1 MVPGLNG
8 RWLQTAAM
16 LLCSLFVFDCNQNLK
31 STILKVNLHNLNQNR
46 FHMKKIALF
55 TIMFAS
61 LNLNAQSQAE
71 TFIKE
76 AQDFLV
82 KKDYKQAQ
90 LSLQDA
96 INDINTML
104 AKQVAESLP
113 AEINGLKK
121 DGEAEVN
128 TAAMGFVGGGMQ
140 ITQRYSNPKNEDND
154 AEVQIIA
161 NSPML
166 AAMNMYI
173 TNPGMMG
180 SEYKSVR
187 VGTTRAILKSEME
200 DEDGKKVRNTEI
212 QIPLTQTMITI
223 NANGFATEKDELDF
237 ATKLDMAKIKTALG
251 E

>member
-1 MVPGLNG
+1 
-8 RWLQTAAM
+8 
-16 LLCSLFVFDCNQNLK
+16 
-31 STILKVNLHNLNQNR
+31 
-46 FHMKKIALF
+46 MKNIALF
-55 TIMFAS
+55 ALVLFIS
-61 LNLNAQSQAE
+61 LQVTAQSQAE
-71 TFIKE
+71 AYIKE

-82 KKDYKQAQ
+82 KKDYKQAH

-96 INDINTML
+96 INDINTLL

-113 AEINGLKK
+113 ADINGLKK
-121 DGEAEVN
+121 DGDSEVN
-128 TAAMGFVGGGMQ
+128 TAAMGMIGGGMQ
-140 ITQRYSNPKNEDND
+140 ISQRYSNPKNEDND

-187 VGTTRAILKSEME
+187 VGTTRAILKSETE
-200 DEDGKKVRNTEI
+200 DDGGKKVRNTEI
-212 QIPLTQTMITI
+212 QIPLTQTLITI
-223 NANGFATEKDELDF
+223 QANGFATEKDELDF
-237 ATKLDMAKIKTALG
+237 ATKLDLAKIKTALG

>member
-1 MVPGLNG
+1 MKNTTLFILAILAC
-8 RWLQTAAM
+8 LQV
-16 LLCSLFVFDCNQNLK
+16 S
-31 STILKVNLHNLNQNR
+31 
-46 FHMKKIALF
+46 
-55 TIMFAS
+55 
-61 LNLNAQSQAE
+61 AQSQAE
-71 TFIKE
+71 AFIKE
-76 AQDFLV
+76 AQEFLV

-96 INDINTML
+96 INDINTLL

-128 TAAMGFVGGGMQ
+128 TAAMGIIGGGMQ

-161 NSPML
+161 NSPLMS
-166 AAMNMYI
+166 MMSMYL
-173 TNPGMMG
+173 TNPSMMG

-187 VGTTRAILKSEME
+187 VGTNRAILKSETQ
-200 DEDGKKVRNTEI
+200 DNGPKKIRNTEV
-212 QIPLTQTMITI
+212 QIPLTQTLITI
-223 NANGFATEKDELDF
+223 QANGFATEKDELDF
-237 ATKLDMAKIKTALG
+237 AMKLDLAKVKTALG

>member
-1 MVPGLNG
+1 
-8 RWLQTAAM
+8 
-16 LLCSLFVFDCNQNLK
+16 
-31 STILKVNLHNLNQNR
+31 
-46 FHMKKIALF
+46 MKKIAFCTLA
-55 TIMFAS
+55 ILLCLQA
-61 LNLNAQSQAE
+61 NAQSQAE
-71 TFIKE
+71 AYIKE
-76 AQDFLV
+76 AQEYLA

-96 INDINTML
+96 INDINTLL

-113 AEINGLKK
+113 AEVNGLKK
-121 DGEAEVN
+121 DGDSEVN
-128 TAAMGFVGGGMQ
+128 TAAMGFMGGGMQ
-140 ITQRYSNPKNEDND
+140 ITQRYKNPKNEDND

-187 VGTTRAILKSEME
+187 VGTTRAILKSETE
-200 DEDGKKVRNTEI
+200 DDGDKKVRNTEI
-212 QIPLTQTMITI
+212 QVPLSQTLITI
-223 NANGFATEKDELDF
+223 NAKGFATEKDELDF
-237 ATKLDMAKIKTALG
+237 ATKLDLAKIKTALG